1 MFWTV
6 ILSILQGCG
15 EAAKLFFLTLLFALP
30 LGLVV
35 AFGSMARIARSAI
48 RKLREEGLKAGLFRP
63 KTLYPFPADALR
75 ALAPGR
81 RFLVIEQNTGQMVED
96 VRLSLMGEN
105 AKVDWHGVMPGL
117 FIGADALEDPIRQ
130 ACKEN

>member
-1 MFWTV
+1 M
-6 ILSILQGCG
+6 GAG
-15 EAAKLFFLTLLFALP
+15 
-30 LGLVV
+30 
-35 AFGSMARIARSAI
+35 RI
-48 RKLREEGLKAGLFRP
+48 
-63 KTLYPFPADALR
+63 R

-105 AKVDWHGVMPGL
+105 ARVD

>member
-1 MFWTV
+1 MSHDR
-6 ILSILQGCG
+6 ILIKGN
-15 EAAKLFFLTLLFALP
+15 EA
-30 LGLVV
+30 V
-35 AFGSMARIARSAI
+35 AFGA
-48 RKLREEGLKAGLFRP
+48 LDAGC
-63 KTLYPFPADALR
+63 
-75 ALAPGR
+75 

>member
-6 ILSILQGCG
+6 TLSILQGCSQ
-15 EAAKLFFLTLLFALP
+15 AVKLFFLTLLFALP

>member
-1 MFWTV
+1 MEKYTAM
-6 ILSILQGCG
+6 QA
-15 EAAKLFFLTLLFALP
+15 EACAECWNTDDAELV
-30 LGLVV
+30 VV

-48 RKLREEGLKAGLFRP
+48 RKLRGEGLKAGLFRP

-105 AKVDWHGVMPGL
+105 ARVGWHGVMPGL